1 MHKGEPRIIDNV
13 ENDSFHFRHFNA
25 DKEVV
30 EGVVNYATSEI
41 EEIIKF

>member
-13 ENDSFHFRHFNA
+13 ENDSFHFRHFNVYN
-25 DKEVV
+25 EVT
-30 EGVVNYATSEI
+30 EGVINYATSEI